1 MPILVRVV
9 DSVDKAEYN
18 VVCVVFY
25 MIVTYYLFHLPRHM
39 YIHRPHPLTR
49 SLDSNFESVHFAT
62 ISCRRLGNPTN
73 TCRCNR
79 RGDVA
84 SSIIVSNKL
93 IIVPAMPEVQKER
106 KK

>member
-1 MPILVRVV
+1 MQILVRVV

-39 YIHRPHPLTR
+39 YIHWSHPLTR

-62 ISCRRLGNPTN
+62 FSCGRLGNLTT

-84 SSIIVSNKL
+84 SSIVVPNRL
-93 IIVPAMPEVQKER
+93 IIVPAMPEVEKE
-106 KK
+106 